1 MTRIGVAV
9 AAFVAAGAALAQPPE
24 MPRPVAPPTAPLITR
39 LSSHLADPALVE
51 ELKLTPDQV
60 KALAPAGAKKGGT
73 NPFAPKG
80 GMPMAEAPKVEAP
93 AVEVPKGGTPKAEA
107 PKGDPPAVAR
117 AKAVLTPEQYAR
129 AVQLMAQDALR
140 TGRGTVVTPAA
151 LAAVPAA
158 VLHRHPELADAARLT
173 REQKRRVTAA
183 AVAAAPNPNF
193 GRAEPTPTA
202 YGGLPGAAHIV
213 LEPEQTAALAAFV
226 GPLRTAPFAP
236 AAPGTMP
243 TNPGV
248 SRPVPNATFLQPA
261 QRAMLAVNN
270 RGELKLTDEQV
281 TTLTGL
287 MNQGR
292 VTYQP
297 DGTPMPPRPTTPAET
312 EAALAKA
319 LTAPQQTRLKQ
330 IELWQQVPAGADA
343 TAKFDLPRVASQL
356 DLSDEQKADLK
367 ALGQA
372 HREKAAAALDT
383 IDSAP
388 ALKAALAAARD
399 EVTAGVG
406 KLLTEEQGAKL
417 VGLFGPEY
425 RGAGA
430 GGPGTD
436 IYRRIRA
443 AGYGNYQFEL
453 MVVNSGRFGGV
464 AEDLRLTEEQ
474 KTALTAAEAAFNQ
487 QFSQAGFN
495 YEGPEKE
502 LAKQMSDRSKAMGKI
517 FDDHFT
523 ADQKKRFGELCI
535 QLRQQ
540 LTAQQAGGGA
550 YPATGAPGVADRL
563 KLTPEQRTRIIDTG
577 EEDEV
582 LTAAQRAELTR
593 LAGAPLAGGFN
604 FGGPARGKAAPP
616 SARLALLHAGGAHAD
631 LGLDADQT
639 RLIAAVIEAH
649 AAELRP
655 APAGHNPELGGYVEP
670 PAGEVVEDTVK
681 ACEKACAAV
690 LTPPQ
695 RDRLGQLILQ
705 SAAHTSLVAV
715 FARPEV
721 TEKLGFTP
729 EQRAALDEIAT
740 DYRTRVGYATALPS
754 TAGWPELRQKALV
767 GMRERAR
774 DRLLGVLTEPQAA
787 AWRELTGAAC
797 PAVAAATPPVAPGR
811 DP

>member
-9 AAFVAAGAALAQPPE
+9 AAFVAAGAALAQPPQP
-24 MPRPVAPPTAPLITR
+24 PRPAPAPPAPLITR
-39 LSSHLADPALVE
+39 LPAHLADPALVA
-51 ELKLTPDQV
+51 ELKLTPEQV
-60 KALAPAGAKKGGT
+60 KALAPAGARKGGW
-73 NPFAPKG
+73 NPFAS
-80 GMPMAEAPKVEAP
+80 
-93 AVEVPKGGTPKAEA
+93 PKAEA
-107 PKGDPPAVAR
+107 PTGAPAADPAAAAR
-117 AKAVLTPEQYAR
+117 AKDVLSPEQYRR

-151 LAAVPAA
+151 LAAVPASI
-158 VLHRHPELADAARLT
+158 LHRHPELADAAKLT
-173 REQKRRVTAA
+173 RDQKRRVTAA

-193 GRAEPTPTA
+193 GGAQPAPTA
-202 YGGLPGAAHIV
+202 YGGLPGAAHVV
-213 LEPEQTAALAAFV
+213 LEPGQTAALAAFV
-226 GPLRTAPFAP
+226 GPLRTTPFAP
-236 AAPGTMP
+236 ATPGTMP
-243 TNPGV
+243 TGPGV
-248 SRPVPNATFLQPA
+248 ARAMPTGPGVLQPA

-281 TTLTGL
+281 NTLTAL

-292 VTYQP
+292 FAVSSEGGAPQ
-297 DGTPMPPRPTTPAET
+297 PPRPTTPAET

-343 TAKFDLPRVASQL
+343 TAKFDIPRVASRI

-388 ALKAALAAARD
+388 ALKAALSAARD

-417 VGLFGPEY
+417 LELFGPEY

-430 GGPGTD
+430 GGPGND
-436 IYRRIRA
+436 IFRRIRA

-453 MVVNSGRFGGV
+453 MVVNSGRFGSV

-474 KTALTAAEAAFNQ
+474 KTSLTAAETAFNQ
-487 QFSQAGFN
+487 QFSQAGYN

-540 LTAQQAGGGA
+540 LTAQQAGGNA

-593 LAGAPLAGGFN
+593 LAGTPLAGGFN

-631 LGLDADQT
+631 LKLDADQT

-655 APAGHNPELGGYVEP
+655 APAGRNPELGGYVEP

-729 EQRAALDEIAT
+729 EQRAALDEISS
-740 DYRTRVGYATALPS
+740 DYRTRVVYANALPN

-774 DRLLGVLTEPQAA
+774 DRLMAALTEQQSA